1 MKYEDMTTGNFSWLI
16 FLHYEERKLLLNF
29 LRDNRENRA
38 TRKMETEYIIG
49 RRASRDF
56 VKFRTK
62 YPLLS
67 SDNNFN
73 SLVIYRE
80 TLATALPVITAI
92 TRKLRCFLVSLRILL
107 KEILPKKHSS
117 GLLERSVTFVKRQS
131 AQENSLCT
139 YFFFSLIFF
148 VRFKFILTNTKWFLN
163 VF

>member
-1 MKYEDMTTGNFSWLI
+1 MITSQHINRDNIFMKYEDMTTRNFSWLI
-16 FLHYEERKLLLNF
+16 FLHYDERKLLLNF

-67 SDNNFN
+67 SDNNSN

-92 TRKLRCFLVSLRILL
+92 TRKLRCFLVSLRIFL
-107 KEILPKKHSS
+107 KEILPKKHSP
-117 GLLERSVTFVKRQS
+117 GLLERNVTFVKRQS
-131 AQENSLCT
+131 ARAENFVRISC
-139 YFFFSLIFF
+139 FRSFFS
-148 VRFKFILTNTKWFLN
+148 
-163 VF
+163 

>member
-1 MKYEDMTTGNFSWLI
+1 MTRNFSRLI

-29 LRDNRENRA
+29 LGDNRENRA
-38 TRKMETEYIIG
+38 TRKMETEYIIE
-49 RRASRDF
+49 RQASRDF

-67 SDNNFN
+67 SDNNSN

-107 KEILPKKHSS
+107 KEILLKKHSL
-117 GLLERSVTFVKRQS
+117 GLLKCNVTFVKRQS
-131 AQENSLCT
+131 
-139 YFFFSLIFF
+139 
-148 VRFKFILTNTKWFLN
+148 VR
-163 VF
+163 VP